1 MSFIYGHVFFVG
13 APFFN
18 LFSSYFL
25 PTCIRC
31 ESSLSEGQGESPP
44 RGENTTSSV
53 VTVLPSNAATDKFK
67 ITVFTEVNPGNGHE
81 GSADDVLRSSSRSS
95 EPTSQQ
101 SPSSVVERSEG
112 RIAALHATL
121 ENDLNGYKRDHSTNE
136 GGNGNGNGNGNGSSS
151 CSNGSSKSSSAASS
165 SAASAAQAAGL
176 LMGGLSNLNLFGTST
191 MSPAAAAAPK
201 EEPAV
206 ANPFLVRKC
215 SIFGKSTWCLL
226 TVQSS
231 FDR

>member
-1 MSFIYGHVFFVG
+1 MVTSF
-13 APFFN
+13 

-25 PTCIRC
+25 PTCTRC
-31 ESSLSEGQGESPP
+31 ESSLSEGQGEYPP
-44 RGENTTSSV
+44 QGENTTSSV
-53 VTVLPSNAATDKFK
+53 VTVLPSNTAADKFK
-67 ITVFTEVNPGNGHE
+67 ITVFTEVNPGDDPHE
-81 GSADDVLRSSSRSS
+81 GSADGDDGFLRSNSLKK

-101 SPSSVVERSEG
+101 PPSSVVERSEG